1 MSVTPLEAAGSDQ
14 PGPSE
19 YTLVYTTVQGSIEE
33 ATVIADTFVVDGP
46 YLIFGLD
53 DQVVTALPHSSVVQW
68 GETEAAKK
76 AFRPDNPD
84 DDGAFLEFA
93 KEAKDPWAHLSGKDS
108 R

>member
-14 PGPSE
+14 PGPAE

-53 DQVVTALPHSSVVQW
+53 DQVVTALPHASVVQW

>member
-1 MSVTPLEAAGSDQ
+1 MSVTPLEAAGSGR
-14 PGPSE
+14 PEPAE
-19 YTLVYTTVQGSIEE
+19 YTLVYTTPQGLIEE
-33 ATVIADTFVVDGP
+33 ATVIADSFADDGP

-53 DQVVTALPHSSVVQW
+53 DRVVTALPHASVIQW

-93 KEAKDPWAHLSGKDS
+93 QETRDPWAHLSGKD
-108 R
+108 RR